1 MDRSA
6 IETIYFGQRIQF
18 YVVVDTMFNTIVIHT
33 SSAKVAEYVSKRVNM
48 CKHIVPYDYM
58 LHDHTTEP
66 KSD

>member
-33 SSAKVAEYVSKRVNM
+33 SSAKVAEHVSKRVNI
-48 CKHIVPYDYM
+48 CKHTVPYDYM
-58 LHDHTTEP
+58 SHDHTTEP